1 MGPGCVRGGT
11 RPEDVGAAAAA
22 CATAVRS
29 AGDGRGVASDDSVRR
44 CGLSGVG
51 VCGAAAA
58 RRLSRDGRSG
68 GGIVAADGEGEGAYL
83 RSPSSHRDLCSYSMS
98 LRFSPDGNLSP
109 NGHVRSVTRGSSRAW

>member
-1 MGPGCVRGGT
+1 MDPGCARGGT

-51 VCGAAAA
+51 VCGAASAL
-58 RRLSRDGRSG
+58 RLSRDGRSG

-83 RSPSSHRDLCSYSMS
+83 RSPSSSSPFDLCSYSMEVTSS
-98 LRFSPDGNLSP
+98 LN
-109 NGHVRSVTRGSSRAW
+109 